1 MPTDTIDRARAVI
14 EARLAELDAEAKQL
28 RSALESLGEKHD
40 RQPARQRKR
49 AARTRPRKGSA
60 RAPRGKRRQQV
71 LAVLK
76 ANPGARPSEIARE
89 IGISA
94 NQVHGLIKAARK
106 DKLVVKRGKGYALKG

>member
-28 RSALESLGEKHD
+28 RSALEGLGHRRTGKPG
-40 RQPARQRKR
+40 RPRGSAAPARHRK
-49 AARTRPRKGSA
+49 PA
-60 RAPRGKRRQQV
+60 RAPRGKRREQL
-71 LAVLK
+71 LAALK
-76 ANPGARPSEIARE
+76 AKPGARPSEIALE
-89 IGISA
+89 IGVSA